1 MCSFQIAEFQAHES
15 QQTKRSRNVEDVIL
29 FPKMRQALLGQ
40 LLGKCLVLLPHKE
53 QTCQQVTHP
62 AKTLLISQLL
72 VEYEALLQQRTGLF
86 ELPLFGGGSCPFGI
100 ALALTPAIA
109 QLLKEGSCLL
119 QAGTGSP
126 VLIPH
131 PGDRAQHSQAVGHT
145 RLVSQLPV
153 EDQALLAEPLCPLHA
168 ADQVKGQGSCRQ
180 HGPRPQPYST

>member
-62 AKTLLISQLL
+62 AKTLLIPQLL
-72 VEYEALLQQRTGLF
+72 VEYKALLQQRTGLF

-100 ALALTPAIA
+100 TLALPPAVTQFLEA
-109 QLLKEGSCLL
+109 GCRLL
-119 QAGTGSP
+119 QPRISQHVLRVPASGS
-126 VLIPH
+126 
-131 PGDRAQHSQAVGHT
+131 A
-145 RLVSQLPV
+145 
-153 EDQALLAEPLCPLHA
+153 ALLAHSPGRARTGTGRHTSAE
-168 ADQVKGQGSCRQ
+168 
-180 HGPRPQPYST
+180 

>member
-29 FPKMRQALLGQ
+29 FPKMRQALRGQ
-40 LLGKCLVLLPHKE
+40 LLGKCLVFLPHKE

-72 VEYEALLQQRTGLF
+72 VEYKALLQQRTGLF

-109 QLLKEGSCLL
+109 HLLKEGSCLL

-126 VLIPH
+126 IRIPH
-131 PGDRAQHSQAVGHT
+131 PVDRARH
-145 RLVSQLPV
+145 
-153 EDQALLAEPLCPLHA
+153 
-168 ADQVKGQGSCRQ
+168 
-180 HGPRPQPYST
+180 PQPLPPTPPSPQPPP